1 MATKTQKSNTQ
12 ELSLEQGTDR
22 TPDQD
27 VRIAELAYLK
37 AERRGFSPGHDLD
50 DWLEAE
56 QECLF
61 NESNDSRVVTG
72 KFGLQAGA

>member
-1 MATKTQKSNTQ
+1 MATKTQK
-12 ELSLEQGTDR
+12 LSLEQEADY
-22 TPDQD
+22 TPEQD
-27 VRIAELAYLK
+27 AKIAELAYLK
-37 AERRGFSPGHDLD
+37 AERRGFTPGHDLD

-72 KFGLQAGA
+72 KFGIQAEA

>member
-1 MATKTQKSNTQ
+1 MATKSQKSNTQ
-12 ELSLEQGTDR
+12 ELSLEQGTDC
-22 TPDQD
+22 TSDQD
-27 VRIAELAYLK
+27 ARIAELAYLK
-37 AERRGFSPGHDLD
+37 AERRGFTPGHDLD

-72 KFGLQAGA
+72 MFGLQAEA